1 MNIGGWQSFTISAT
15 LSSASKVYFFILVIC
30 KSVIWFDIFPKFTTW
45 KNLFCKGSE
54 NLRNVIALF
63 FPTSPSCHTKSGS
76 TKIHNIVFRLVTKS
90 VFWVPK
96 SRGPAIIHRT
106 KKAMCEP
113 SHDPHII
120 LYRKR
125 IFDKNFSLATIPQQ
139 FHNSLATIPRQHHE
153 KI

>member
-96 SRGPAIIHRT
+96 SRGSAIILRT
-106 KKAMCEP
+106 KKQCASRP
-113 SHDPHII
+113 TTHT
-120 LYRKR
+120 LYYIENEFLIK
-125 IFDKNFSLATIPQQ
+125 ISASQQ

-153 KI
+153 KN